1 MGRAFRTDRY
11 RLVAWTKRDGEVV
24 QVELYDHRSD
34 PEENVNVASKRPEVV
49 KPLLR
54 ELLATPWPAETM

>member
-11 RLVAWTKRDGEVV
+11 RLAAWTKRDGEVV
-24 QVELYDHRSD
+24 QVELYGHHDA
-34 PEENVNVASKRPEVV
+34 PGENVNVASRRPEVA

-54 ELLATPWPAETM
+54 KVLATPWPAETM